1 MTMRK
6 TNNDSME
13 CRNGPAW
20 VERYLT
26 CGWRVVLCQLVGKQR
41 INWENFWKH
50 RLGYVEEK
58 ISRMSARERMISQ
71 RMMTIYKMLMMTRL
85 ASSVSEVWTAVIWA
99 ELPITSYQGSACTP
113 RIRLHRAMH
122 FLQFTNTNINANTNT
137 DTNTNAN
144 TKFVLQTQCL
154 HCIKKTVAE
163 IWKWSKMEEQ

>member
-71 RMMTIYKMLMMTRL
+71 RMMTIYKMQMMTRL

-137 DTNTNAN
+137 DTNTNTN
-144 TKFVLQTQCL
+144 TNTMHAL
-154 HCIKKTVAE
+154 HKENSGRNLVQDGRRAK
-163 IWKWSKMEEQ
+163 

>member
-1 MTMRK
+1 MRK

-58 ISRMSARERMISQ
+58 ISRMSVRERMISQ
-71 RMMTIYKMLMMTRL
+71 RMMAIYKMQMMTRL

-122 FLQFTNTNINANTNT
+122 FLQFTNTNINANAN
-137 DTNTNAN
+137 TNTNAN
-144 TKFVLQTQCL
+144 TMPAL
-154 HCIKKTVAE
+154 HKENSGRNLVQDGRRAK
-163 IWKWSKMEEQ
+163 